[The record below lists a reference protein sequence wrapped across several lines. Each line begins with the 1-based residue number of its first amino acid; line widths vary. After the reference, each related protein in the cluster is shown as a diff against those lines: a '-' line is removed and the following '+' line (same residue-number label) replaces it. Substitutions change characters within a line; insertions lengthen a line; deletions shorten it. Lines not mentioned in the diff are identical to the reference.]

1 MICTK
6 EKSSL
11 INRRIYL
18 NISDKKS
25 YFTIKENSFSL
36 SRTKDGVIKIFSQDE
51 VGFYTALGFAHAI
64 DRIGQMLIMR
74 MVVEGRL
81 SEYLNSDSS
90 SLEIDLFMRNLGLLS
105 SSTHEMKN
113 LDPKTKINLLA
124 YCDGVNSF
132 LKKYGTP
139 LEFKLLGHR
148 AAPWELKDSLMILKL
163 MSYLGLAQT
172 QQDMEKFIIHA
183 VKNQVDINKLKSLFF
198 PHLEKL
204 DNKVIELIKKVKIA
218 RPFIPDAVKFCP
230 YIPKMSSSN
239 NWVISPQKSKSNSCL
254 AAHDPHLEVNRL
266 PAVWYEFVGHQTTNS
281 NEFLMGITLP
291 GLPGLLMGRNQNVSM
306 SFTYGHMDMID
317 YFVEEIKDGKY
328 RREDQF
334 IPLLKKN
341 EILRRKG
348 KNSLSVTIF
357 ETDAGI
363 LETDPLSHK
372 IEDGFYLTRS
382 WSCHKNGVA
391 QTLDALFTFARVKNV
406 EEAQKTA
413 RTISFSGNWVFSDKN
428 GDIAFQQSGLLPKK
442 IHSGLYPLPAWEK
455 GNLWNGFYDSNVLL
469 SEKNPK
475 EGFLSSANNN
485 LNPKNGPL
493 VINLH
498 QGHYRHHRIRQL
510 LNEKEKLSIEDMK
523 RIQKDLKS
531 LQAKIFLKKLKDYLP
546 ENELG
551 KQLKSWDFC
560 YHKNSKEASLFENFY
575 NKLIKKVFGHFF
587 MGEKVWDYFS
597 DKTTLF
603 MDFFSIFDR
612 ILLEEEYEV
621 SKLWFGNKTRTEFMG
636 ELLEKT
642 ILETKPK
649 ELKRWGLLRTVMMTN
664 IFFDGNIPKLLGF
677 DFGPIEL
684 EGNRA
689 TIVQGG
695 ISENHGRSTTCCP
708 SYRFITDLN
717 SSMAFTIIAGGPRD
731 RRFSPHYMNDIKKWL
746 SYKYKTIEANQ
757 ENKMYSIMDQS
768 RMTH

>member
-1 MICTK
+1 MVCTK
-6 EKSSL
+6 EKSFL
-11 INRRIYL
+11 ISRRSYL

-51 VGFYTALGFAHAI
+51 VGFYTALGFSHAI

-90 SLEIDLFMRNLGLLS
+90 SLEIDLFMRNLDLFS

-113 LDPKTKINLLA
+113 LGPKTKVNLLA
-124 YCDGVNSF
+124 YCDGVNAF

-139 LEFKLLGHR
+139 LEFKLLGHK
-148 AAPWELKDSLMILKL
+148 AVPWESKDSLMILKL

-183 VKNQVDINKLKSLFF
+183 VKNQVDINKLRSLFS
-198 PHLEKL
+198 PHLDKL
-204 DNKVIELIKKVKIA
+204 DNEIIELIKKVKIA

-239 NWVISPQKSKSNSCL
+239 NWAISPQKSKSNSCL

-266 PAVWYEFVGHQTTNS
+266 PAVWYEFVGYQTSNY

-291 GLPGLLMGRNQNVSM
+291 GLPSMLMGRNQNVSM

-317 YFVEEIKDGKY
+317 YFIEEIKDGHN
-328 RREDQF
+328 RRGDQF
-334 IPLLKKN
+334 IPLQKKI

-357 ETDAGI
+357 ETDSGI
-363 LETDPLSHK
+363 LETDPLSQK
-372 IEDGFYLTRS
+372 LEDGLYLTRS

-391 QTLDALFTFARVKNV
+391 QTLDALFKFPKINNV
-406 EEAQKTA
+406 DMAQKMA
-413 RTISFSGNWVFSDKN
+413 RSISFSGNWIFSDKN
-428 GDIAFQQSGLLPKK
+428 GDIAFQQSGLLPRR
-442 IHSGLYPLPAWEK
+442 IHSGLYPLPAWKKE
-455 GNLWNGFYDSNVLL
+455 NLWDGHYESNVLL

-485 LNPKNGPL
+485 LNPKDGPL

-510 LNEKEKLSIEDMK
+510 LIEKEKLGIEDMK

-531 LQAKIFLKKLKDYLP
+531 IQAEIFLKKLKSYLP
-546 ENELG
+546 ENDLG
-551 KQLKSWDFC
+551 KQLKNWDFS
-560 YHKNSKEASLFENFY
+560 YHKNSKEASLFEIFY

-597 DKTTLF
+597 DKSSLF

-612 ILLEEEYEV
+612 ILIDKQYEI

-642 ILETKPK
+642 ILEMNPK
-649 ELKRWGLLRTVMMTN
+649 DLKRWGFLRRVMMTN

-677 DFGPIEL
+677 DYGPIEL

-695 ISENHGRSTTCCP
+695 ICENHGRSTTSCP
-708 SYRFITDLN
+708 SYRFISDIN
-717 SSMAFTIIAGGPRD
+717 SSMAYTVLAGGARD

-746 SYKYKTIEANQ
+746 SYQYKIIEANQ
-757 ENKMYSIMDQS
+757 ENKIYSAIDQPGI
-768 RMTH
+768 TH